1 MDNNLEQPQDL
12 VKKAMELAGGEMR
25 FKHQFNTP
33 EELLAVGAHNNAELE
48 RIEAIGVEV
57 PGRIWDLL
65 CLLMAE
71 ALQPVIMNSQDPKAA
86 LRQFLLNK
94 FSQPKYGWERIR
106 QLEREAIA
114 TGGFTAKQLESI
126 DLTVDALPQMMINE
140 IVEAVI
146 PLMVIPKT
154 ESGKFTGILVEM
166 FKEAKNADCV

>member
-33 EELLAVGAHNNAELE
+33 EELLAVGAHNNTELE
-48 RIEAIGVEV
+48 RIKAIGAEV

-71 ALQPVIMNSQDPKAA
+71 AFQPVIMNSQDPKAA

-114 TGGFTAKQLESI
+114 TGGFTDKQLESI
-126 DLTVDALPQMMINE
+126 YPLIDALPKMMIDE
-140 IVEAVI
+140 VVEAVI
-146 PLMVIPKT
+146 PYCLIPKT
-154 ESGKFTGILVEM
+154 DVDKLTGILVEM
-166 FKEAKNADCV
+166 LKEAKNVDRG